1 MEGVAGGEQGEED
14 SGGKHTPAWGA
25 LRPHRPPLQLTRPP
39 WRPLSVGSPRRAAR
53 TEPKLQW
60 RRLLGGS

>member
-39 WRPLSVGSPRRAAR
+39 LEAAVCRVSP
-53 TEPKLQW
+53 ESSQN
-60 RRLLGGS
+60 